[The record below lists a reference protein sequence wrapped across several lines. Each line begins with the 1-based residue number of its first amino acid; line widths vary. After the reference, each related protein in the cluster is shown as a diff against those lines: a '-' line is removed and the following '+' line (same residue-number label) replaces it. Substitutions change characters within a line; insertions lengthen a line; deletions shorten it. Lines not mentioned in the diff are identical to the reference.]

1 MSCFTQIGRTS
12 VTAMLAAWLCL
23 IAPDLRAAEIDNA
36 AGAAAIDVAQMPAA
50 AASSELPPEEL
61 DEDQEFIDEFEDE
74 TAEVTVSDPLQPFN
88 RGMFWFNDKLYFY
101 VIKPVARGFR
111 YVPEPGRV
119 CISNFFNNL
128 LAPVQGLNALL
139 QGKVNDAGTAFS
151 RFFINTTLGIGGLFD
166 PALKWGNLR
175 PVDEDFGQTLGAWG
189 VSPGFYLVVPVLGPS
204 SLRDSVGSLGGMYV
218 DPLGE
223 VWQGRD
229 YWAARSVDAVNTL
242 SLDKDTYEAIKR
254 DALDPYLFTR
264 DAYMQYR
271 AGKVAR

>member
-1 MSCFTQIGRTS
+1 MIRSSRT
-12 VTAMLAAWLCL
+12 
-23 IAPDLRAAEIDNA
+23 
-36 AGAAAIDVAQMPAA
+36 AQTLAA
-50 AASSELPPEEL
+50 AALAGWLGLFAPQPWAADVKNAGEAVPVEVTQTPADESSVTTAEF

-74 TAEVTVSDPLQPFN
+74 TAEIDVYDPLQTFN

-101 VIKPVARGFR
+101 VMKPVARGFR
-111 YVPEPGRV
+111 YIPESGRV
-119 CISNFFNNL
+119 SVSNFFNNL

-151 RFFINTTLGIGGLFD
+151 RFIINSTLGIGGLFD

-189 VSPGFYLVVPVLGPS
+189 LGQGFYLVIPVLGPS
-204 SLRDSVGSLGGMYV
+204 SVRDGVGSLAGIYV

-223 VWQGRD
+223 IWQDTD

>member
-1 MSCFTQIGRTS
+1 MNRSART
-12 VTAMLAAWLCL
+12 VQVVATAIIAAWLSL
-23 IAPDLRAAEIDNA
+23 NAPDLRAAAADDATEIVAAENSAVA
-36 AGAAAIDVAQMPAA
+36 AG
-50 AASSELPPEEL
+50 ELAEEEI
-61 DEDQEFIDEFEDE
+61 DEDQAFIDEFEDE
-74 TAEVTVSDPLQPFN
+74 TAEVVIHDPLQTFN
-88 RGMFWFNDKLYFY
+88 RGMFWFNDKLYIY
-101 VIKPVARGFR
+101 VMKPVARGFR
-111 YVPEPGRV
+111 YIPEPGRV
-119 CISNFFNNL
+119 CVSNFFNNL

-139 QGKVNDAGTAFS
+139 QGKMNDAGTAFG

-189 VSPGFYLVVPVLGPS
+189 VDPGFYLVIPFLGPS
-204 SLRDSVGSLGGMYV
+204 NFRDGVGSLAGMYV